1 MLPPVARVG
10 KMSSGS
16 LVAALSLALA
26 VCAPAGPLSSVP
38 SATPSA
44 AVASV
49 AASRAPTPSPTQALD
64 PEGKSVDWATYR
76 SDALGITFEY
86 PRSSTTQPALPQCTP
101 REQDRAIFLDR
112 LDTNGEAA
120 MALPPG
126 MPATADAVADNY
138 VRRVNLDTR
147 DPTTVGGRPGV
158 IVSYHSGG
166 LNRFGLAVFVA
177 NGGHVYQFAWD
188 AGVFECTPA
197 PGFTGPGVYG
207 HVIRSVRFLT

>member
-1 MLPPVARVG
+1 MLPSVARLRKVA
-10 KMSSGS
+10 SGS
-16 LVAALSLALA
+16 FAAAISLSLV
-26 VCAPAGPLSSVP
+26 VCTPAEPLSSVS

-49 AASRAPTPSPTQALD
+49 TASSSPTPSPTEVLD
-64 PEGKSVDWATYR
+64 PEGKTVDWATYR

-86 PRSSTTQPALPQCTP
+86 PRSSTTRPALPQCAP
-101 REQDRAIFLDR
+101 RELDRSIFLDR
-112 LDTNGEAA
+112 LGIDGDAEKS
-120 MALPPG
+120 LSPG
-126 MPATADAVADNY
+126 IPATADAVADKY
-138 VRRVNLDTR
+138 VQRVNLDTR

-207 HVIRSVRFLT
+207 HVIGSVLFLN